1 MLNRLSAWWRRF
13 FPKQPTSLSVLSAY
27 KQWRQR
33 FFCQRLKLLIWL
45 LLLVLVSIFLFEIWT
60 FFAIPEAVDWSNFVV
75 DGVIGAIFLLGLKF
89 PTMAWGKR
97 HAGLIFWFISAGV
110 SLTLLGAGV
119 LARNIDTTDV
129 AVWTML
135 FLAQST
141 LVPVRW
147 QLHVRSQLTLL
158 VPLTVLVIVAFF
170 TAEDAI
176 DRLDV
181 LFGTIGA
188 YIYLVW
194 VCIVADLGVYLY
206 ERLRYQEFEA
216 RQEVKT
222 FLHAVSHDLR
232 NPVTGTQLLIKS
244 LLDQHKANTISMPR
258 SLLEQMLQSGD
269 RQLVLINSLLEAH
282 NNNLKHLT
290 LQRQTVHLYALVE
303 SICQELS
310 PQLSEANITVHNQI
324 SPTLPPLTGDG
335 TQLWRVFHNLMIN
348 ALHHNPPGLTIWLTA
363 SVVSSPQ
370 PHIHCTVRDNG
381 VGMTADQCAQLFNLY
396 SQGHRRRHLSVGLG
410 LHIAQQIID
419 AHGGTI
425 GADSKLSDGTT
436 FWLTLPLVNPSL
448 PQR

>member
-1 MLNRLSAWWRRF
+1 MLNCLSAWWRSYL
-13 FPKQPTSLSVLSAY
+13 PKQPTSRSVLSAY

-45 LLLVLVSIFLFEIWT
+45 LLLVLVSIVLFEIWT
-60 FFAIPEAVDWSNFVV
+60 FVAIPEAVDWSNFVV
-75 DGVIGAIFLLGLKF
+75 DGVIGAIFLLGLKLQAM
-89 PTMAWGKR
+89 PWGKR
-97 HAGLIFWFISAGV
+97 HSGFIFWLISAGV
-110 SLTLLGAGV
+110 TLTLLVAGV
-119 LARNIDTTDV
+119 LAGNVDTTDV

-158 VPLTVLVIVAFF
+158 VLLTALVIFAFF
-170 TAEDAI
+170 RADDAL

-216 RQEVKT
+216 RQEVQT

-244 LLDQHKANTISMPR
+244 LLDQHEDTIPMPR

-282 NNNLKHLT
+282 NNNLKRLT
-290 LQRQTVHLYALVE
+290 LQQQPVHLYPLVE

-310 PQLSEANITVHNQI
+310 PQLSEATITVYNQI

-348 ALHHNPPGLTIWLTA
+348 ALHHNPPGTTIWLAA
-363 SVVSSPQ
+363 SVESFPQ
-370 PHIHCTVRDNG
+370 PHIRCTVRDNG
-381 VGMTADQCAQLFNLY
+381 VGMTVDQCAQLFNLY

-436 FWLTLPLVNPSL
+436 FWLTLPLANASL
-448 PQR
+448 ALG